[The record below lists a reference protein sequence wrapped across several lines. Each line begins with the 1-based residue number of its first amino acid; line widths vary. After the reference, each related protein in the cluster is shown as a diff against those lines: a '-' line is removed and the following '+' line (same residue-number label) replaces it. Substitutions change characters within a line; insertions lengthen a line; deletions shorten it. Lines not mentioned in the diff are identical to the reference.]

1 MSLNLGDLF
10 PKKTINESALP
21 LNDPRWAK
29 LEGGYHGTPY
39 DASITLRQLEQAN
52 SLEEVNKVYEEL
64 WNYLHPQGDVGIAS
78 YYAVP
83 HMVRIAKEK
92 GLIDC
97 NVLGLVSIIKIQR
110 HKKNPIL
117 AQVSGLEK
125 RARLLVPFV
134 WTR

>member
-1 MSLNLGDLF
+1 
-10 PKKTINESALP
+10 
-21 LNDPRWAK
+21 
-29 LEGGYHGTPY
+29 
-39 DASITLRQLEQAN
+39 
-52 SLEEVNKVYEEL
+52 LEEVNKVYEEL